1 MKINQRY
8 VILLGIA
15 VFIIAFAFL
24 YLSYTK
30 QTGQQKL
37 AKENLASATTT
48 FNTVNK
54 DKTNQD
60 NLLTQANSQVA
71 QLQSQ
76 LAQAQQQL
84 QDKQQV
90 IPAAIENIDYNEL
103 LFNIAHSNQLLVLN
117 VNVNGPTENQVDKV
131 SLYITMF
138 TISVKG
144 ETSDILNFVN
154 DLATDN
160 NFVSGTID
168 GVTMTVTTEQTPE
181 GAMISTQGDISLSLY
196 GYGE

>member
-1 MKINQRY
+1 MKLNQRY

-30 QTGQQKL
+30 QTSQQKL
-37 AKENLASATTT
+37 AKENLASAAAT
-48 FNTVNK
+48 FNTVTK
-54 DKTNQD
+54 EKTNQE

-71 QLQSQ
+71 KLQSQ

-90 IPAAIENIDYNEL
+90 IPSAIENIDYNEI
-103 LFNIAHSNQLLVLN
+103 LFNIAHTNNLLVLN

-131 SLYITMF
+131 TLYITMF

-181 GAMISTQGDISLSLY
+181 GDVVSTQGDISLSLY